1 MQNRR
6 SRTYE
11 HHQPHVYHHSEHVA
25 GRTANNRFIGRW
37 KRTAQ
42 RRKASGTHPWS
53 GVSKLAVV
61 NGEPRR
67 GDGTMRRRCSSP
79 GQKPR
84 HGCCCC
90 GQRALR
96 NPRGGIARTLPPPA
110 GPCPL
115 AGGLD
120 AGVRSRLRRHSTHF
134 DVVPRQLSSP
144 ATTACR
150 ASGSLTPANRLPF
163 SGSALFFPRPRAK
176 RRGGW
181 KNVPARRFS
190 SAVFRRKCRGTPAS
204 NTQRNE
210 DAPLA
215 DRGTPQL

>member
-11 HHQPHVYHHSEHVA
+11 HRRPHVHHHSEHVA

-67 GDGTMRRRCSSP
+67 GDGTMRRCSSP

-84 HGCCCC
+84 RGCCCC

-96 NPRGGIARTLPPPA
+96 SPRGGIARTLPPPA

-115 AGGLD
+115 AAGLD
-120 AGVRSRLRRHSTHF
+120 AGVGSRLRRHSTHF

-181 KNVPARRFS
+181 KNVPADAFLRRCFGGS
-190 SAVFRRKCRGTPAS
+190 VEERRRQIRSGTKM
-204 NTQRNE
+204 
-210 DAPLA
+210 LA
-215 DRGTPQL
+215 RRSRTPQLE